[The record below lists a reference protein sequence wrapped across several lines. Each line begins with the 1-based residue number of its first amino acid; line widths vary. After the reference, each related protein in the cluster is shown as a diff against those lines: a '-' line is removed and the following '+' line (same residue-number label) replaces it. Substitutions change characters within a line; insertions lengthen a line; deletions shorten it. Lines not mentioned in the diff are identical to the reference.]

1 MILILEKGFHE
12 DWRGVR
18 GRGVRDS
25 YWVVL
30 RQTLDMLICRG
41 VGGLRQR
48 LGIIISRFGDDRV
61 GV

>member
-1 MILILEKGFHE
+1 MRTGGGPWG
-12 DWRGVR
+12 D
-18 GRGVRDS
+18 RDR
-25 YWVVL
+25 YWGVL

-48 LGIIISRFGDDRV
+48 LGILISRGGDDRV